1 MRSEILGIEPN
12 RVGYIALLLK
22 VVRLPNPS
30 FVISFGFLQSA
41 LFFPALRDRWRE
53 SEIAKDEGDERMP
66 YRVGDCH
73 GAILWL
79 RDSRS
84 RGETLII

>member
-1 MRSEILGIEPN
+1 MRSEILGIEFN
-12 RVGYIALLLK
+12 RVGCIALLLK
-22 VVRLPNPS
+22 VVGLPNSS
-30 FVISFGFLQSA
+30 FVISFGFLKSS

-66 YRVGDCH
+66 YQVGDCH

-79 RDSRS
+79 RDGRS
-84 RGETLII
+84 RDETLII